1 MFKKEFLYF
10 ALFFVFFITVR
21 RVQGQYS
28 SITSVSITDNNLKID
43 LTFDEEIY
51 SNSSCSTLT
60 CIDIADFGISLS
72 GGIATLASN
81 TPMTITKL
89 GNYDF
94 STFWDGVQPDNFRN
108 VEHFAQHQGDGD
120 LNDLPDNNLLN
131 GVLELINPIQQ
142 VITGYTYVT
151 SYPIGSD
158 CAHSYYRSTSRGSWT
173 NEKLKAQ
180 NAGGDLLVYNSP
192 EEFTYMIPA
201 FGNNGPAGVGSTWVG
216 MR

>member
-1 MFKKEFLYF
+1 MFKKECLYF

-81 TPMTITKL
+81 TP
-89 GNYDF
+89 YDYY
-94 STFWDGVQPDNFRN
+94 
-108 VEHFAQHQGDGD
+108 E
-120 LNDLPDNNLLN
+120 
-131 GVLELINPIQQ
+131 
-142 VITGYTYVT
+142 TG
-151 SYPIGSD
+151 
-158 CAHSYYRSTSRGSWT
+158 
-173 NEKLKAQ
+173 
-180 NAGGDLLVYNSP
+180 
-192 EEFTYMIPA
+192 
-201 FGNNGPAGVGSTWVG
+201 
-216 MR
+216 